1 MPATAETGR
10 PGYSRTEVEIA
21 EWRDGRTPDDGPPD
35 CARTIVSW
43 ETPQGRPVIREKQ
56 IERLEARY
64 RRKLRT
70 GEI

>member
-1 MPATAETGR
+1 
-10 PGYSRTEVEIA
+10 VEIA

-35 CARTIVSW
+35 CARTVVSW